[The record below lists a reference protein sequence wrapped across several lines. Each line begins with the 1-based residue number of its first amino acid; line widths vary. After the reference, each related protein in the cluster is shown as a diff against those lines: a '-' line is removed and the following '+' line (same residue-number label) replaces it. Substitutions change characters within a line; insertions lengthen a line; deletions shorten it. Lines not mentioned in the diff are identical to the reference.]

1 MVDIKNKKFGFSL
14 AEALVSMLVMSMFF
28 IATSKIITTKPK
40 KEVQANKHGYFE
52 CYYDGGVLKQKR
64 SDGSYAGEATI
75 ASGNVCTFT
84 PPKGIAFALIYTLN
98 NTNGRKFYHSQE
110 PQFNSDNGNDTVTIS
125 GGELWSFQNQTEQVE
140 EDGNPNIY
148 ELMNFFQSSYPS
160 SSIYTLLKNNPDTY
174 SGPAVFIGW

>member
-28 IATSKIITTKPK
+28 IATSKIITAKPK
-40 KEVQANKHGYFE
+40 KEIQANKHGYFE
-52 CYYDGGVLKQKR
+52 CYYEGVVLKQKR
-64 SDGSYAGEATI
+64 SDGSYAGEPINA
-75 ASGNVCTFT
+75 GNDCTFT
-84 PPKGIAFALIYTLN
+84 PPSGIAFAVIYTLH

-110 PQFNSDNGNDTVTIS
+110 PQFNSDKGEDVITIS
-125 GGELWSFQNQTEQVE
+125 GSELSNFQNETEQVE
-140 EDGNPNIY
+140 EGGNSNIY

-160 SSIYTLLKNNPDTY
+160 SSIYAILKNDNEY

>member
-52 CYYDGGVLKQKR
+52 CYYDGGVLKQKH
-64 SDGSYAGEATI
+64 SDGSYAGEPTNAGS
-75 ASGNVCTFT
+75 ACTFT
-84 PPKGIAFALIYTLN
+84 PPSGIAFALIYTLN

-110 PQFNSDNGNDTVTIS
+110 PQFNSDNGEDVVTIS
-125 GGELWSFQNQTEQVE
+125 AGELSSFQEETEQVNSE
-140 EDGNPNIY
+140 GNDNKY
-148 ELMNFFQSSYPS
+148 ELMNFFASSYPS
-160 SSIYTLLKNNPDTY
+160 SSIYKLLQDTDCQY